1 MLRYAICIVVG
12 LVIGFL
18 LATMLA
24 NALQQRSAWPR
35 GLMRVMQHDFS
46 ASRNAARGTQCTT
59 PQMAEAAARLR
70 IVGGQL
76 GPALM
81 PAGDN
86 DRVLAQYVQR
96 FHDAAA
102 KWDTN
107 ADCPAQAAALSAIGE
122 ACEACHR
129 DYR

>member
-1 MLRYAICIVVG
+1 MLRYAICLVVG
-12 LVIGFL
+12 LVAGFL
-18 LATMLA
+18 VATMLA
-24 NALQQRSAWPR
+24 NTLQQRSAWPR

-46 ASRNAARGTQCTT
+46 ASRSATRGTQCAT
-59 PQMAEAAARLR
+59 PQMAEAASRLR
-70 IVGGQL
+70 MVGGQL
-76 GPALM
+76 GPALL
-81 PAGDN
+81 PQGKE

-102 KWDTN
+102 KWDAS
-107 ADCPAQAAALSAIGE
+107 ADCPAQAAALTAIGD